1 MAGTPTFIWI
11 ASTATGP
18 LPRNPTTAERSVRTE
33 PRARRPAKAAGPEV
47 TLVAQQR
54 PPAKGAPG
62 EPRWSAAKRT
72 GWTRLPKRG
81 FAREEPAR

>member
-11 ASTATGP
+11 APTATRP
-18 LPRNPTTAERSVRTE
+18 LPRDPATTERSVRTE
-33 PRARRPAKAAGPEV
+33 PRAPNGLPKPPELEV

-62 EPRWSAAKRT
+62 EP
-72 GWTRLPKRG
+72 GWPACQSGPGARLPRRG
-81 FAREEPAR
+81 VAKE